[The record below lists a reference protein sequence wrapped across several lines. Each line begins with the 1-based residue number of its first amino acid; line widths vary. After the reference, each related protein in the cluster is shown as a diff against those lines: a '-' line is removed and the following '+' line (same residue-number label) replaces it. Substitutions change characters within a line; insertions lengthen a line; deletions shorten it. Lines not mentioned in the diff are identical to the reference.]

1 MEVIHAWNDGDA
13 QTILRRIRAVAPSH
27 ATILVIEQM
36 IPDDPG
42 PHWAKTLDIHM
53 LALLGGRQRT
63 RKEYEGLLA
72 GAGFA
77 FTREVNTRAGVSIL
91 EAVAG

>member
-1 MEVIHAWNDGDA
+1 MEVIHDWNDSDA
-13 QTILRRIRAVAPSH
+13 QAILRAVRTAAPSH
-27 ATILVIEQM
+27 ATLLVIEQM
-36 IPDDPG
+36 IPDDPA

-63 RKEYEGLLA
+63 RKEYEVLMA

-77 FTREVNTRAGVSIL
+77 FEREIDTRAGVSIL
-91 EAVAG
+91 EAVAA